1 MFSPNPRNVKKAG
14 HAVPGRGLT
23 VKVLAGGVPGSVAQ
37 PGDAAARPTTTAARP
52 CAHRHHTHCSPAW
65 QNGRLDACDACD
77 APLKTAGALF
87 APCSYLIILETN
99 PMPSKK
105 MPTPQVKPQPGGA
118 ENSAVEPTLHRQS
131 KTSPQ
136 VTQDYGVIIPMPHG
150 MKQATAASSVGM
162 LNQVLAD
169 TITLRDMYKKH
180 HWQVVG
186 PTFNQLHLMYDK
198 HYEAQVELV
207 DSLAERIQILGGVS
221 LAMAA
226 DIAEETRIPRPPRGR
241 EPAAVQLTRLID
253 AHTLILKE
261 SRELADK
268 AGEAGDS
275 GTDDLLVSQVV
286 RCNELQVW
294 FLSEHLV
301 AAMPI

>member
-1 MFSPNPRNVKKAG
+1 MATKKTSARKSKQRPVNEE
-14 HAVPGRGLT
+14 HA
-23 VKVLAGGVPGSVAQ
+23 A
-37 PGDAAARPTTTAARP
+37 
-52 CAHRHHTHCSPAW
+52 
-65 QNGRLDACDACD
+65 
-77 APLKTAGALF
+77 
-87 APCSYLIILETN
+87 
-99 PMPSKK
+99 
-105 MPTPQVKPQPGGA
+105 VKP
-118 ENSAVEPTLHRQS
+118 TMHRQS
-131 KTSPQ
+131 ASSPQ
-136 VTQDYGVIIPMPHG
+136 VTQDYGTIVPMPHG
-150 MKQATAASSVGM
+150 MDQALAAASVGM

-207 DSLAERIQILGGVS
+207 DALAERIQVLGGVS

-226 DIAEETRIPRPPRGR
+226 DIAEETRIARPPRGR

-261 SRELADK
+261 ARELADK
-268 AGEAGDS
+268 ADDAGDS
-275 GTDDLLVSQVV
+275 GTNDLLVSQVV

-301 AAMPI
+301 SAMPI

>member
-1 MFSPNPRNVKKAG
+1 MRTKKTPPPQSNQQPADTD
-14 HAVPGRGLT
+14 HA
-23 VKVLAGGVPGSVAQ
+23 
-37 PGDAAARPTTTAARP
+37 
-52 CAHRHHTHCSPAW
+52 
-65 QNGRLDACDACD
+65 
-77 APLKTAGALF
+77 
-87 APCSYLIILETN
+87 
-99 PMPSKK
+99 
-105 MPTPQVKPQPGGA
+105 
-118 ENSAVEPTLHRQS
+118 AVEPTLHRPS
-131 KTSPQ
+131 GPSPQ
-136 VTQDYGVIIPMPHG
+136 VTQDYGAIIPMPHG
-150 MKQATAASSVGM
+150 MDQGLAAASVGM

-186 PTFNQLHLMYDK
+186 PTFNQLHLMYDE
-198 HYEAQVELV
+198 HHEAQVELV
-207 DSLAERIQILGGVS
+207 DALAERIQILGGVS

-261 SRELADK
+261 SRELAEQAAD
-268 AGEAGDS
+268 AGDS
-275 GTDDLLVSQVV
+275 GTNDLLVSQVV

-301 AAMPI
+301 PAMPI